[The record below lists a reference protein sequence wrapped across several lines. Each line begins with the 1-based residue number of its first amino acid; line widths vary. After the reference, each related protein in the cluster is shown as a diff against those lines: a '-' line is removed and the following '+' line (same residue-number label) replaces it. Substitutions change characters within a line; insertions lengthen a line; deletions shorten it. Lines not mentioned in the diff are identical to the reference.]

1 MALFPGGTGEQS
13 SASEGAQ
20 GHSPARRAGRA
31 LDKGGIWPTHWAGVV
46 TVQCLSEEEMSEPLI
61 HDHQPASM
69 LQGSFS
75 AVSEVSICLFVLVL
89 PPLGVRGQLMWFVR
103 PFSVTYRS
111 IVASVLSPMPQ
122 RTRCPHY
129 AIDDQSSET
138 TSGVF
143 PSTPLPDHPQLFAF
157 GFSALD
163 RKRYPHFFHFGVL

>member
-75 AVSEVSICLFVLVL
+75 AVSEYLLVRSGSA
-89 PPLGVRGQLMWFVR
+89 PPGRQRPINVVRSPVFR
-103 PFSVTYRS
+103 H
-111 IVASVLSPMPQ
+111 LS
-122 RTRCPHY
+122 
-129 AIDDQSSET
+129 
-138 TSGVF
+138 
-143 PSTPLPDHPQLFAF
+143 
-157 GFSALD
+157 LD
-163 RKRYPHFFHFGVL
+163 RRLSAISNATTHTLPTLCDR